1 MKTLFKF
8 LFFLLISLNSNCQT
22 VTTIIPY
29 ETPSYETPNG
39 AYLKDLDNEFSFW
52 LGTWEGID
60 DDKKYEFTFVLF
72 QQHLTT
78 YPNGEYEFSDEVVG
92 KLKVTNISTN
102 EVIYDESSF
111 TNFDEYLIHGYLIKG
126 RSFYCG
132 LTDKEYHC
140 NNGAD
145 FTLVRSATDV
155 NEILYKDFRY
165 DEYYT
170 LDGPCPYATQEDI
183 PIYLPK
189 VDLVLTRQ

>member
-1 MKTLFKF
+1 MKILFKT

-22 VTTIIPY
+22 VTTVVPY
-29 ETPSYETPNG
+29 RTLEYPNG
-39 AYLKDLDNEFSFW
+39 AYLKDLDNEFPFW
-52 LGTWEGID
+52 LDTWEGVSD
-60 DDKKYEFTFVLF
+60 GKKYEFTFVLF
-72 QQHLTT
+72 QQELIQFANDI
-78 YPNGEYEFSDEVVG
+78 YEYKDKVVG
-92 KLKVTNISTN
+92 KLKVINLATN

-111 TNFDEYLIHGYLIKG
+111 TNFDDYLIYGNVIVG
-126 RSFYCG
+126 RSFFFSYS
-132 LTDKEYHC
+132 DKENHC

-183 PIYLPK
+183 PMYLPK
-189 VDLVLTRQ
+189 DDLVLTRQ